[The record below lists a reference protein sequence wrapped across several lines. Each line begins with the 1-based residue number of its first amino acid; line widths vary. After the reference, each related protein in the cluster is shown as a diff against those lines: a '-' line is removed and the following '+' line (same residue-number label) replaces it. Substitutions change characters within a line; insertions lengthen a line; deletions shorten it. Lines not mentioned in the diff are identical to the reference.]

1 MNTRK
6 SKSEF
11 ISEMNKR
18 IDKRNELLDF
28 YNNVF
33 LPTLKKFDGKVYNIR
48 LIKAL
53 REQTTDNS
61 LWWITERS
69 NSGEIEI
76 RLRMGSFNYN
86 DYESLWVKCLLNEDY
101 RIDYEKSVGD
111 YYAKSWLE
119 NFKKGIDEYQDTID
133 NYDKYMEIADKLENA
148 LKEYNKMP
156 HKFRGHLDTDYMHI
170 Y

>member
-1 MNTRK
+1 MNTLK

-11 ISEMNKR
+11 ISEMNTR
-18 IDKRNELLDF
+18 IDKRNKLLDY

-48 LIKAL
+48 FIKAL
-53 REQTTDNS
+53 REQTEGNN
-61 LWWITERS
+61 LWWVTERS

-76 RLRMGSFNYN
+76 RLRMDNFNYN
-86 DYESLWVKCLLNEDY
+86 DYEALWTKCLLNEDY

-111 YYAKSWLE
+111 YYAKSWME

-133 NYDKYMEIADKLENA
+133 NYDEYMKIADKLESA

>member
-1 MNTRK
+1 MQTRK

-18 IDKRNELLDF
+18 IGKRNELLEF

-53 REQTTDNS
+53 REQITDNS

-111 YYAKSWLE
+111 YYAKSWME

-133 NYDKYMEIADKLENA
+133 NYDKYMEIADKLESA